1 MLLLDCRK
9 EWFRRLFIDCCLG
22 VFRRLFGLKLL
33 EFLEFQKH
41 LEDICLALVLG
52 DWHVLGEHLEIAE
65 LICVYSH

>member
-1 MLLLDCRK
+1 
-9 EWFRRLFIDCCLG
+9 
-22 VFRRLFGLKLL
+22 LL

-65 LICVYSH
+65 LICVYSKLLLVEFGSVV